1 MKNLNL
7 YSAGSAQLGTA
18 ADGVGAESFAMTERS
33 GAWSRPTLLS
43 VGGGTTES
51 DALACGPD
59 GDCSVG
65 GWIQYGADDQTA
77 SYGAYVAGYT
87 PPAWVD
93 ETTAVNADVDRARA
107 LQRLP
112 HRLLPGGRMR

>member
-1 MKNLNL
+1 
-7 YSAGSAQLGTA
+7 
-18 ADGVGAESFAMTERS
+18 VGAESFAMTERS

-43 VGGGTTES
+43 VGGGGTTES
-51 DALACGPD
+51 DVLACGPD

-77 SYGAYVAGYT
+77 SYSAYVAGHT

-93 ETTAVNADVDRARA
+93 E
-107 LQRLP
+107 QRP
-112 HRLLPGGRMR
+112 STPTQCGRHGAGGRGETRVRSS